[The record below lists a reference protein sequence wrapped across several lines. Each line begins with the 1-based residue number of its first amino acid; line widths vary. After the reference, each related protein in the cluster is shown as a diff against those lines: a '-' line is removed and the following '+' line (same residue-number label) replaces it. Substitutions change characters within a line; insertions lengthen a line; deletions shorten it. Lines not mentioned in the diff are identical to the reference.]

1 MSLEIHKMPSI
12 STGHLTKEVADILT
26 AQGDGNPW
34 CPCATWEYGYF
45 LFLDEPEAGLA
56 PVPKTVSPATRWT
69 TSRLISCLGTIRSS
83 QSGRPITTWSRNPYL
98 QEHRYEP

>member
-56 PVPKTVSPATRWT
+56 PVPQCLLDIRDWLRKQEAAGLLDNSRWV
-69 TSRLISCLGTIRSS
+69 RLDGDSDSVDEIPTYN
-83 QSGRPITTWSRNPYL
+83 W
-98 QEHRYEP
+98 